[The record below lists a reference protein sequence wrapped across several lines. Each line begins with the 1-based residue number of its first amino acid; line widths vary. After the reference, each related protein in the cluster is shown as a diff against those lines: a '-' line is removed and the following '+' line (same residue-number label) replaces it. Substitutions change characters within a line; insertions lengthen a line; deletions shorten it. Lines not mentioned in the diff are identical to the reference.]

1 VAHDADDNFIGR
13 WSKRKHAV
21 RRGETPPEPAR
32 SEARPAEAEPPPAP
46 AAGAAPTAAPPE
58 LPPID
63 SLQGLESE
71 YKDFLRPDVDP
82 ATKSAALRKLF
93 GDPHF
98 TQMDG
103 MDVYI
108 DDYTKEDPIPTAMLR
123 ALNQARSLGLF
134 DDEEKKAQ
142 TQPDPEAAEPAAVAA
157 VAETTPTAL
166 EPGPVTKAE
175 PVAGAE
181 PAPGAESKPAAPDKP
196 DAA

>member
-1 VAHDADDNFIGR
+1 VARDADDNFIGR

-32 SEARPAEAEPPPAP
+32 SEARPAEVASPPAP
-46 AAGAAPTAAPPE
+46 APGAAPAAATPE

-63 SLQGLESE
+63 SLQGLESD
-71 YKDFLRPDVDP
+71 YKEFLRPEVDA

-98 TQMDG
+98 NQMDG

-108 DDYTKEDPIPTAMLR
+108 DDYTKEDPIPTVMLR

-134 DDEEKKAQ
+134 DEAEKKAEA
-142 TQPDPEAAEPAAVAA
+142 QPAPEAAEPVPAAAIGEAAPAAIQPAPVTDAEQVADA
-157 VAETTPTAL
+157 AQQPAPT
-166 EPGPVTKAE
+166 EKPGPA
-175 PVAGAE
+175 
-181 PAPGAESKPAAPDKP
+181 
-196 DAA
+196 